1 MRIGKVLMVL
11 ALGLF
16 MLLAAFNNILTLG
29 DKPFSANGAVAMTI
43 GMQETGQHPNLMW
56 RAIESPVV
64 VWVGAFGIVIAEI
77 VAGALALWGAL
88 NMWKARAASSVD
100 FHASKKKGLE
110 GLTVM
115 AVLYLLGFQAIAGE
129 WFMVWQTPAPTINA
143 SFINLAMALLVM
155 IWVNTADE

>member
-16 MLLAAFNNILTLG
+16 MILAALNNILTWG
-29 DKPFSANGAVAMTI
+29 GAFSADGAVAMTI

-56 RAIESPVV
+56 RAIDSP
-64 VWVGAFGIVIAEI
+64 II
-77 VAGALALWGAL
+77 VALGAIGIILVEIAAGVLALWGTL
-88 NMWKARAASSVD
+88 NMWKARAASAAE
-100 FHASKKKGLE
+100 FHQSKDKALLGLS
-110 GLTVM
+110 VM

-143 SFINLAMALLVM
+143 AFINLAMALLVM
-155 IWVNTADE
+155 LWVNTKED